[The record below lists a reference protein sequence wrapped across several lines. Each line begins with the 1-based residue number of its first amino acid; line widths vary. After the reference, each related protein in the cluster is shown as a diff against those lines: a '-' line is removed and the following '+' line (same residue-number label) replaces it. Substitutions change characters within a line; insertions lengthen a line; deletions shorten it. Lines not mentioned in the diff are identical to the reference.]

1 MTKDVRKTVN
11 IKDLPAPKGFIIV
24 GGTDKKKDVK
34 DKLKAMR
41 SAVGRLPE

>member
-1 MTKDVRKTVN
+1 MTKDVRKTIN
-11 IKDLPAPKGFIIV
+11 IKDLPVPKGFTIV

-41 SAVGRLPE
+41 PVVGRLPG

>member
-11 IKDLPAPKGFIIV
+11 IKDLPAPKGFTIAA
-24 GGTDKKKDVK
+24 GADKKKDVK

-41 SAVGRLPE
+41 SPVGRLPE